1 MDSGKDK
8 TEEGRQEDLAKEA
21 VSIDLGERTEQVGG
35 SPAIWIE
42 GDRGTWAQSRDGPSK
57 GHGELKERRK
67 FSRGDQEGVGGDGNK
82 GLEE

>member
-21 VSIDLGERTEQVGG
+21 VSIDLGERTEQVRG

-42 GDRGTWAQSRDGPSK
+42 GDRGTWAK
-57 GHGELKERRK
+57 RR
-67 FSRGDQEGVGGDGNK
+67 VG
-82 GLEE
+82 